1 MNNFTYIFENFLTW
15 SIQGY
20 TDIVGFFFRPIIFSI
35 VIEYTYLT
43 NRSVVA
49 ASIAILI
56 LFGAFGSTSV
66 FAGVDQWAMFMQ
78 AIVIV
83 AFTAL
88 VLVFLTR
95 FRR

>member
-1 MNNFTYIFENFLTW
+1 MNNFTYIFENFITW

-20 TDIVGFFFRPIIFSI
+20 TNIVGFFFWPILFSI
-35 VIEYTYLT
+35 VIGYTYLT

-49 ASIAILI
+49 SAIAILI
-56 LFGAFGSTSV
+56 LFGAFGGTSV
-66 FAGVDQWAMFMQ
+66 MADVDQWAMFMQ

-83 AFTAL
+83 ALTAL